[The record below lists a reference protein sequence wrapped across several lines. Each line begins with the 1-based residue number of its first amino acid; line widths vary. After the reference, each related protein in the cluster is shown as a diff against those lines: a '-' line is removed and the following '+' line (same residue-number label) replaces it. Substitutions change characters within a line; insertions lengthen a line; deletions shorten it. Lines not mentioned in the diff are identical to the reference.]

1 MTHPTRRTTLKG
13 LAMALGATAL
23 PGCSTVAPPTP
34 EHSPTDTA
42 TALAQLDAWASGQ
55 TKAMKRANLSV
66 AVLSGEQIVWSKGYG
81 LAEPE
86 RGTPATPLTRY
97 RAGSVSKV
105 FTAMAAMQL
114 AEQGRLDLDAPLAEA
129 LPGFRM
135 QSRFGSTQPVTPRL
149 ILSHRSGL
157 PGDRTQ
163 GMWAEQPQPFTQL
176 PDLLQAEYL
185 AFAPGQVYAYSNLGY
200 TLLGAAIAHTTGT
213 PFEQWM
219 QTQWLAPMGMR
230 HSGFDTAA
238 PSGPD
243 AASAV
248 TAEGKAVQELALR
261 DTPAGGLNT
270 NVLDLLQ
277 LARLWLAQGSLNGQA
292 LLSPR
297 SVQDM
302 QRPWQ
307 PETLADAATVGLGW
321 HLLPDEFDGVG
332 PLLWH
337 AGGTLH
343 HHAQLMLLPQLRLA
357 VAVMSSTANAGE
369 LAHHTALKALA
380 LMATAQTGT
389 DPTRSAKARPADN
402 AHPAA
407 PISSY
412 PGTYDTPLGLA
423 RVTSDGQQAR
433 VEALGKRL
441 HLVRQP
447 NGYTRLEYRI
457 LGMLPVGLGK
467 LSEMEFT
474 RHDTP
479 DGQGWLLVRHKGRF
493 ALVGT
498 RLPPLPVPDAWQQRL
513 GLYRYDGQDHF
524 LATQVRSVRLL
535 MAEGLL
541 LAEVDDGQQSSQLAL
556 APVHSHQATVRGLG
570 RGRGDTVH
578 ASGQGANTVLE
589 YSGMRFVKWDSKRDA
604 A

>member
-13 LAMALGATAL
+13 LALALGATAL
-23 PGCSTVAPPTP
+23 PGCTTVAPPAP
-34 EHSPTDTA
+34 ERSPADT
-42 TALAQLDAWASGQ
+42 TSALAQLEAWAAEQ
-55 TKAMKRANLSV
+55 TKATKAANLSV
-66 AVLSGEQIVWSKGYG
+66 AVLSGDQVVWSKGFG
-81 LAEPE
+81 LADRE
-86 RGTPATPLTRY
+86 RGTLATPHTRY

-114 AEQGRLDLDAPLAEA
+114 AEQGRLDLDAPLAQA
-129 LPGFRM
+129 LPGFTM
-135 QSRFGSTQPVTPRL
+135 QSRFGSAQAVTPRL
-149 ILSHRSGL
+149 ILCHRSGL

-163 GMWAEQPQPFTQL
+163 GMWAQQPQPFTQL
-176 PDLLQAEYL
+176 PQQLQAEYL
-185 AFAPGQVYAYSNLGY
+185 ASAPGQVYAYSNLGY
-200 TLLGAAIAHTTGT
+200 TLLGAAIAHITGT

-219 QTQWLAPMGMR
+219 QTQWLAPMRMGQ
-230 HSGFDTAA
+230 SVFESAV

-243 AASAV
+243 AATAI
-248 TAEGKAVQELALR
+248 TAEGKTVQELALR

-270 NVLDLLQ
+270 TVLDLLQ
-277 LARLWLAQGSLNGQA
+277 LARLWFAQGSLNGQA
-292 LLSPR
+292 LLSNQ

-332 PLLWH
+332 PLLCH

-357 VAVMSSTANAGE
+357 VAVMSSTASAGE

-389 DPTRSAKARPADN
+389 DPTRSAKPRPADN

-407 PISSY
+407 PLAAY
-412 PGTYDTPLGLA
+412 PGTYDTTLGLA
-423 RVTSDGQQAR
+423 RIAADGQQAK

-441 HLVRQP
+441 QLVRQP
-447 NGYTRLEYRI
+447 NGYTRLEYRV

-467 LSEMEFT
+467 LSEIEFT
-474 RHDTP
+474 RHNTP

-498 RLPPLPVPDAWQQRL
+498 RLEPLPIPDAWQQRL
-513 GLYRYDGQDHF
+513 GLYRYDGQDRF
-524 LATQVRSVRLL
+524 LATQVRSVLL
-535 MAEGLL
+535 LVAEGLL

-556 APVHSHQATVRGLG
+556 APLNGHHATVRGLG

-578 ASGQGANTVLE
+578 ASGQGADTVLE
-589 YSGMRFVKWDSKRDA
+589 YSGMRFVKWDSKQVA